1 MMYNVL
7 IVDDERIIRIGLRS
21 LINWEEVGF
30 KIIDAVSDGKQ
41 ALAVIEREKVDL
53 ILTDI
58 KMPYMDGITLV
69 QNLYERGFLGEIIML
84 TSYGGI

>member
-41 ALAVIEREKVDL
+41 ALAVIEKASF
-53 ILTDI
+53 I
-58 KMPYMDGITLV
+58 
-69 QNLYERGFLGEIIML
+69 
-84 TSYGGI
+84 